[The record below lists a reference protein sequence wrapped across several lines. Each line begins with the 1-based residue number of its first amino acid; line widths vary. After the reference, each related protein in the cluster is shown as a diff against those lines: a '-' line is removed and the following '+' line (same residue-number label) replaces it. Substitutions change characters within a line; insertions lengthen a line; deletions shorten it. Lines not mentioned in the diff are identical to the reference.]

1 MQRQCVGI
9 SQTVRARGC
18 RPPSSPRCTPSCA
31 TCLRAR
37 SRRMEPLPK
46 LRAAARGP
54 SALVCARTAR
64 PRPACLDSESS
75 RGTGGWAASAASGAR
90 PRRRSSASA
99 RFWRAKA
106 SSSTRTGACRP
117 RACFASCPRRTTRRR
132 RRRSALARRRL
143 RPSSRRR
150 RSASSRRA
158 VRARRADRR
167 RRRGGS
173 RPRATLLIGD
183 RGCRRRT
190 PRCATW
196 WGAAA
201 SS

>member
-1 MQRQCVGI
+1 M
-9 SQTVRARGC
+9 RGC
-18 RPPSSPRCTPSCA
+18 RQPSSPRCTPSCA
-31 TCLRAR
+31 AYRGAR

-46 LRAAARGP
+46 LRAAARGLL
-54 SALVCARTAR
+54 ALACARTVR
-64 PRPACLDSESS
+64 PRQKCHDSGSS
-75 RGTGGWAASAASGAR
+75 RRIGAWAASAASGAR
-90 PRRRSSASA
+90 RHRQCNENA

-106 SSSTRTGACRP
+106 SSSTRTAGSRPLACSE
-117 RACFASCPRRTTRRR
+117 SCPRRVSVLAPTTRHRLHQSAPARRRPKPSLRRR
-132 RRRSALARRRL
+132 RCEF
-143 RPSSRRR
+143 SRHGT
-150 RSASSRRA
+150 
-158 VRARRADRR
+158 RARPADRR

-173 RPRATLLIGD
+173 RPRATLLIGG